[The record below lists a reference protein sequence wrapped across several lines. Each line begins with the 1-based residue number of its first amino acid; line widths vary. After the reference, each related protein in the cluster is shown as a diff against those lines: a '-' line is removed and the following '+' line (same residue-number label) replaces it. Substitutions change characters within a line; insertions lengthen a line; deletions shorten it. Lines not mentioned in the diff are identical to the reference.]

1 VKRFVVLVA
10 ALTLLPSGAAAA
22 QEGATDLGVKESP
35 SHVKAT
41 GPGFTVKLRPHG
53 LKVAI
58 DDERF
63 GIPEAGFPIERAS
76 QALPTTVRPFICENG
91 TYRVV
96 SGTFETVE
104 RASATALRPPPYPA
118 AFGNAFPDI
127 FTFVGTLDAVVQNES
142 GEQFRLLMSDLA
154 HEVITPTS
162 FSATAPIHAYIVDAG
177 GNVVDRASLVGR
189 VNVDRTTGAA
199 SHSIVDA
206 GTCHQTATLLGQPGV
221 TVFGPFFV
229 LPFPTTVV
237 PG

>member
-1 VKRFVVLVA
+1 MKRLIAVVVA
-10 ALTLLPSGAAAA
+10 LSVLPAATAAA
-22 QEGATDLGVKESP
+22 QEGAPALGVSESP

-41 GPGFTVKLRPHG
+41 GPGFKVKLRPHG
-53 LKVAI
+53 LKVGI
-58 DDERF
+58 DDASF
-63 GIPEAGFPIERAS
+63 GIPEAGYAIERAS
-76 QALPTTVRPFICENG
+76 QQLPPTVRPFTCENG

-104 RASATALRPPPYPA
+104 RASATALRPPPSPA
-118 AFGNAFPDI
+118 AFGNAFPGV
-127 FTFVGTLDAVVQNES
+127 FTFVGTLDATVVNEA

-162 FSATAPIHAYIVDAG
+162 FSATAPIHAYIVDAA

-189 VNVDRTTGAA
+189 VNVDRTSGTAE
-199 SHSIVDA
+199 HSIIDA

-229 LPFPTTVV
+229 LPFPTTVTR
-237 PG
+237 G